1 MNIPKINNSRL
12 HDEKYLKKE
21 IESKSNIK
29 VAIDDTLEKSIKN
42 IRLKNQ
48 NCIIL
53 IFGSFYL
60 AGEFYKLPLSKNV

>member
-1 MNIPKINNSRL
+1 LNIPKINNSRL
-12 HDEKYLKKE
+12 HDEKYLKKK
-21 IESKSNIK
+21 IESETNIK
-29 VAIDDTLEKSIKN
+29 VAIDDSLEKSIKN

-60 AGEFYKLPLSKNV
+60 AGEFYKLPMSKNV